1 MKDTHLIFFAKRREL
16 VDKFNDLNAKYEQYK
31 LDTVKEFQL
40 KDKLVAK
47 WKRKCGEIV
56 QEVQMAKI
64 ILSDHN
70 LGQVACKEFKKT
82 CEDINKDNLLK
93 EGCTIHELLSDYWLK

>member
-1 MKDTHLIFFAKRREL
+1 MIFFAKRREL
-16 VDKFNDLNAKYEQYK
+16 VDKFNDLNVKYEQYK

-40 KDKLVAK
+40 KDKLVEK

-70 LGQVACKEFKKT
+70 LG
-82 CEDINKDNLLK
+82 
-93 EGCTIHELLSDYWLK
+93 